1 MNNFNQKYNANT
13 IFKLTLNKTG
23 SFPKFQIEILIY
35 NSCYFRSRE
44 IIISKYVLEEIIELL
59 KNGNPHLDVSR
70 FEFKDSEKSF
80 LLFINGDTTII
91 GQTYNL
97 LSGKREEFIVKEIN
111 KKELLDDL
119 VRSNS

>member
-1 MNNFNQKYNANT
+1 MNNFNQKYNANS
-13 IFKLTLNKTG
+13 IFKFTLNKTG
-23 SFPKFQIEILIY
+23 SFPKFQIEILTENIC
-35 NSCYFRSRE
+35 NFRSRE
-44 IIISKYVLEEIIELL
+44 IIISKYVLEVIIELL

-70 FEFKDSEKSF
+70 FEFKDSDKSV

-111 KKELLDDL
+111 KKELLSDL
-119 VRSNS
+119 IRSNS